1 MATKEATVFVVDLGA
16 TMGARRHGRAQTDLD
31 WALEYVWDRITTII
45 ATGRK
50 QNLAG
55 VIGLRTDETDNVL
68 SEEEHY
74 QHISVLQPL
83 DQILMP
89 QLRELREA
97 LRVSR
102 TEAGDTISA
111 IVIAVQMIMEKC
123 KKLQYIRRIVLITD
137 ARAPMLTDDLSQIR
151 KKIAEDKIELTILGV
166 DFDDAEY
173 GYKEEAKDP
182 IKEENETILK
192 TLCEDCGGAFGT
204 LGQAID
210 EIAIPRVKSTKPIAS
225 FKGLLSLGNSSD
237 YETAM
242 TIDVERYP
250 KIMLAK
256 PPTASS
262 FVLREGLSVNDVSQS
277 AATAAE
283 DGSGNQDGGDLT
295 AVRNARTYQV
305 VDDEAPGCKRDV
317 PLEELAKG
325 YEYGRT
331 AVHIS
336 DNDRNVTTYETQQ
349 GLDLIGFVNKAQVR
363 GSVIS
368 RASTVTDDSSMS
380 IIWTCREPFSSFP
393 KS

>member
-1 MATKEATVFVVDLGA
+1 MTTKEATVFIVDLGA

-31 WALEYVWDRITTII
+31 WALEYVWDRLTTIV

-50 QNLAG
+50 TNLAG
-55 VIGLRTDETDNVL
+55 IIGLRTDGTDNIL
-68 SEEEHY
+68 GEEEHY
-74 QHISVLQPL
+74 RNVSVLQPL

-89 QLRELREA
+89 QLRELRE
-97 LRVSR
+97 LLQVSQ
-102 TEAGDTISA
+102 TEAGDAVSA
-111 IVIAVQMIMEKC
+111 IVIAVQMILEKC
-123 KKLQYIRRIVLITD
+123 KKLQYVRRIILITD
-137 ARAPMLTDDLSQIR
+137 ARAPMLTDDLPQIR
-151 KKIAEDKIELTILGV
+151 KKIAADKIELTILGV

-182 IKEENETILK
+182 IKEENETILR

-204 LGQAID
+204 IGQAIE
-210 EIAIPRVKSTKPIAS
+210 EIAIPRIKSTRPIAS
-225 FKGLLSLGNSSD
+225 FKGLLTLGNPSS

-250 KIMLAK
+250 KIMLAR
-256 PPTASS
+256 PPNASS

-277 AATAAE
+277 LGTTID

-305 VDDEAPGCKRDV
+305 VDEEAPGRKRDV
-317 PLEELAKG
+317 AREELAKG

-336 DNDRNVTTYETQQ
+336 ESDRNVTTYETQQ
-349 GLDLIGFVNKAQVR
+349 GLDIIGFVAKSQVR
-363 GSVIS
+363 APV
-368 RASTVTDDSSMS
+368 AVAHQT
-380 IIWTCREPFSSFP
+380 
-393 KS
+393 